1 MSSAAETLSA
11 VKELFAKKEEHLP
24 HKRSYVHF
32 IPGML
37 ELFLAG
43 KFSLEAS
50 SAREDFSRT
59 FVMILNRCK
68 FYLSVIREEDMKER
82 QRLERRE
89 FVFADALN
97 KLALKYTEF
106 DDEAFMQE
114 IQICME
120 NYINDSYEG
129 A

>member
-11 VKELFAKKEEHLP
+11 VKELFAKKEERLP

-68 FYLSVIREEDMKER
+68 FYLSVMPEEYIEER
-82 QRLERRE
+82 KRVERRE
-89 FVFADALN
+89 FVFAGALN

-120 NYINDSYEG
+120 NYVNDSDKG

>member
-1 MSSAAETLSA
+1 MNDTAELLAA
-11 VKELFAKKEEHLP
+11 VKEAFAKTEESLP
-24 HKRSYVHF
+24 HERSYVHF

-37 ELFLAG
+37 ELFFAG

-50 SAREDFSRT
+50 SSREDFSRT
-59 FVMILNRCK
+59 FVMMLNRCK

-89 FVFADALN
+89 FMFADALN
-97 KLALKYTEF
+97 KLALRYTEF

-114 IQICME
+114 IRACMR
-120 NYINDSYEG
+120 NYLHDSDKG

>member
-1 MSSAAETLSA
+1 MNDTAELLAA
-11 VKELFAKKEEHLP
+11 VKELFAKTEERLP

-37 ELFLAG
+37 ELFFAG
-43 KFSLEAS
+43 KFSVEDS

-59 FVMILNRCK
+59 FVMMLNRRK
-68 FYLSVIREEDMKER
+68 FGLSVIREEDMRER

-89 FVFADALN
+89 FVFAGELN
-97 KLALKYTEF
+97 KIALKYTEF
-106 DDEAFMQE
+106 DDEAFKQE

-120 NYINDSYEG
+120 NYINDSDEG

>member
-1 MSSAAETLSA
+1 MSDTEELLTA
-11 VKELFAKKEEHLP
+11 VKELFAQKEERLP

-32 IPGML
+32 IPSML
-37 ELFLAG
+37 ELFFAG

-82 QRLERRE
+82 KRAEHRE
-89 FVFADALN
+89 YMFADALN
-97 KLALKYTEF
+97 KVALKCPEL
-106 DDEAFMQE
+106 DDEAFKQE
-114 IQICME
+114 IQECMR
-120 NYINDSYEG
+120 NYINSPEV
-129 A
+129 

>member
-1 MSSAAETLSA
+1 MSDTAELLIA
-11 VKELFAKKEEHLP
+11 VKELFAQKEEHLP

-37 ELFLAG
+37 ELFFAG
-43 KFSLEAS
+43 KFSVEDF

-59 FVMILNRCK
+59 FVMMLNRSK

-89 FVFADALN
+89 FVFAGALN
-97 KLALKYTEF
+97 KIALRYTEF
-106 DDEAFMQE
+106 DDKAFMQE
-114 IQICME
+114 IQACME
-120 NYINDSYEG
+120 NYINDSDGGE
-129 A
+129 

>member
-1 MSSAAETLSA
+1 MIDTAELLAA
-11 VKELFAKKEEHLP
+11 VKELFAQKEERLP

-37 ELFLAG
+37 ELFFAG
-43 KFSLEAS
+43 KFSVEDS

-59 FVMILNRCK
+59 FVMMLNKRK

-97 KLALKYTEF
+97 KIALKYTEF
-106 DDEAFMQE
+106 DDEAFKQE
-114 IQICME
+114 IRKCME
-120 NYINDSYEG
+120 SYINDSD
-129 A
+129 